1 MSYAAGNRSQSA
13 PEFWHEPKEHSRK
26 IVQALNGVLNGQT
39 NNTFQVTLEA
49 GATSTSVSFVPARDG
64 GSALFFPQNAA
75 AATLARTSDVY
86 ASTKSGEVVITH
98 GEAAGGER
106 FSLVICG

>member
-1 MSYAAGNRSQSA
+1 MPGVSDRDGCVLPAERDAMSYAAGNRSQSA

-49 GATSTSVSFVPARDG
+49 GATSTSVSFVPA
-64 GSALFFPQNAA
+64 L
-75 AATLARTSDVY
+75 TLLRKNS
-86 ASTKSGEVVITH
+86 
-98 GEAAGGER
+98 
-106 FSLVICG
+106 SL